1 MLSPRCNPNLCQ
13 MVNRSLTVLLRVGMI
28 NFSDQ
33 ICTSVI
39 REEKDT
45 QEQFGGQLDS
55 LKDEGKMVVK

>member
-1 MLSPRCNPNLCQ
+1 MHLFGI
-13 MVNRSLTVLLRVGMI
+13 LLRVFYYWYDS
-28 NFSDQ
+28 FSDH

-55 LKDEGKMVVK
+55 LKDEGKMLVK